1 MLRHTCLIAAVCTG
15 LSPFTFACQPGD
27 APVRQPGTV
36 ARDSAGIRI
45 IENPRPPDGS
55 RLGWRIGPEPTVS
68 IGQLEGEEPYLL
80 HRAFRSFRMPD
91 GRIVVANVGTE
102 QIRMFDALGN
112 HLRTWGGT
120 GEGPGEFLSL
130 SHVAPWPGDSIIA
143 WYSPGLRLSVFDA
156 DGNYGRAFA
165 LQSEEE
171 AVWLRARPIAVRD
184 DGTILS
190 INDPEDADTAVV
202 EIWAG
207 DGALVASLGTLPGR
221 EVIVTTNERGSR
233 ELKGIAFS
241 RELVTG
247 LWGDLV
253 VASPTTHYEIRAYQA
268 DGALARIVR
277 REHVT
282 RVPAEADL
290 EWYIAE
296 QVAMF
301 GNTPGLPPGF
311 VDRARQS
318 LQSTPL
324 ARTFPAFST
333 VLADETG
340 HLWVREYDL
349 PGEERPAPLWTVF
362 DPEGHVLG
370 FIETPPGLRI
380 HQIGEDYML
389 VHTRDELDIE
399 YVQVWPLERSGG

>member
-1 MLRHTCLIAAVCTG
+1 M
-15 LSPFTFACQPGD
+15 
-27 APVRQPGTV
+27 
-36 ARDSAGIRI
+36 
-45 IENPRPPDGS
+45 N
-55 RLGWRIGPEPTVS
+55 
-68 IGQLEGEEPYLL
+68 
-80 HRAFRSFRMPD
+80 
-91 GRIVVANVGTE
+91 
-102 QIRMFDALGN
+102 
-112 HLRTWGGT
+112 
-120 GEGPGEFLSL
+120 
-130 SHVAPWPGDSIIA
+130 
-143 WYSPGLRLSVFDA
+143 
-156 DGNYGRAFA
+156 
-165 LQSEEE
+165 
-171 AVWLRARPIAVRD
+171 
-184 DGTILS
+184 
-190 INDPEDADTAVV
+190 
-202 EIWAG
+202 
-207 DGALVASLGTLPGR
+207 
-221 EVIVTTNERGSR
+221 
-233 ELKGIAFS
+233 
-241 RELVTG
+241 
-247 LWGDLV
+247 
-253 VASPTTHYEIRAYQA
+253 
-268 DGALARIVR
+268 
-277 REHVT
+277 HVT